1 MSATPYELRAQLL
14 KQAEGLLIHKFRTQK
29 DRIRESVHL
38 SLTKD
43 PDFDHTAVVY
53 PTMPTTEDII
63 AEAEK
68 LYKFVQTK

>member
-14 KQAEGLLIHKFRTQK
+14 KQAEQILMFRYQRKYDT
-29 DRIRESVHL
+29 IRENTHIEL
-38 SLTKD
+38 QKN
-43 PDFDHTAVVY
+43 PDFPHQKVEY
-53 PTMPTTEDII
+53 PESPSTEDII

>member
-14 KQAEGLLIHKFRTQK
+14 KQAEGILMMRYQN
-29 DRIRESVHL
+29 DNERIREDTHL
-38 SLTKD
+38 SLSKN
-43 PDFDHTAVVY
+43 PDFDHTTVAY

>member
-14 KQAEGLLIHKFRTQK
+14 KQAEGILMNRYFK
-29 DRIRESVHL
+29 DHDVIRENIHL
-38 SLTKD
+38 SLKKD
-43 PDFDHTAVVY
+43 PTFDHTAVVY
-53 PTMPTTEDII
+53 PTMPTTDDII

>member
-14 KQAEGLLIHKFRTQK
+14 QQAEGILMTRYHRQYDT
-29 DRIRESVHL
+29 IRENVHL
-38 SLTKD
+38 SISKD
-43 PDFDHTAVVY
+43 PTFDHTTVEY
-53 PTMPTTEDII
+53 PSMPTTEDII

>member
-14 KQAEGLLIHKFRTQK
+14 KQAEQILMYRFQRKYDTIRENTHIALQK
-29 DRIRESVHL
+29 D
-38 SLTKD
+38 
-43 PDFDHTAVVY
+43 PAFDHTNVTY
-53 PTMPTTEDII
+53 PESPSTEDII

>member
-14 KQAEGLLIHKFRTQK
+14 KQAEGILMMRHQDDK
-29 DRIRESVHL
+29 DRIRENIHL

-68 LYKFVQTK
+68 LYKYVQTK

>member
-14 KQAEGLLIHKFRTQK
+14 KQAEQILMFRYQRKHDMVREDMHIALQK
-29 DRIRESVHL
+29 N
-38 SLTKD
+38 
-43 PDFDHTAVVY
+43 PDFDHTNMVY
-53 PTMPTTEDII
+53 PDSPSTEDII

>member
-14 KQAEGLLIHKFRTQK
+14 KQAEGILMSRYHQCI
-29 DRIRESVHL
+29 DRLRENVQISI
-38 SLTKD
+38 SKD
-43 PDFDHTAVVY
+43 PDFDHSSVVF
-53 PTMPTTEDII
+53 PQGPTTEDII

>member
-14 KQAEGLLIHKFRTQK
+14 KQAEGILMNRYFK
-29 DRIRESVHL
+29 DHDVIRENVHL
-38 SLTKD
+38 SISKD

-53 PTMPTTEDII
+53 PSMPTTEDII

>member
-14 KQAEGLLIHKFRTQK
+14 KQAQDILMNKYFK
-29 DRIRESVHL
+29 DHDVIRENVHL
-38 SLTKD
+38 SISKD
-43 PDFDHTAVVY
+43 PTFDHTTVTY

>member
-14 KQAEGLLIHKFRTQK
+14 KQAEQILMFRFQRQHDT
-29 DRIRESVHL
+29 IRENTHIAL
-38 SLTKD
+38 QKN
-43 PDFDHTAVVY
+43 PDFDHTRVAY
-53 PTMPTTEDII
+53 PEMPTTEDII

>member
-14 KQAEGLLIHKFRTQK
+14 KQAEGILMNRYFK
-29 DRIRESVHL
+29 DHDVIRENVHL
-38 SLTKD
+38 SISKD
-43 PDFDHTAVVY
+43 PDFDHTAVTY